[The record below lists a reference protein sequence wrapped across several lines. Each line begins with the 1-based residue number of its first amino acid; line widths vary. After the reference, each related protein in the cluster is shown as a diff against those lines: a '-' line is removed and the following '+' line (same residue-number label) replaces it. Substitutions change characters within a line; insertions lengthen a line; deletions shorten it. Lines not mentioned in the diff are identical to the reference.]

1 MSRFGRRAFL
11 FICLVGLGL
20 VLGMQLASSGMRT
33 VYGPSW
39 DQAKS
44 QSNTGNLAQTVV
56 EDTPAVPLPPA
67 PSMTVVQVEG
77 QNGAGYGQVQA
88 QGQGQGQAQAQ
99 ASLQQ
104 MPRTGEASVDVMADK
119 TAGLLQ
125 QASKKGIEWVV
136 SLFDGLTN

>member
-11 FICLVGLGL
+11 FICLIGLGL
-20 VLGMQLASSGMRT
+20 ALGMQLASSGMRT

-39 DQAKS
+39 DQTKP
-44 QSNTGNLAQTVV
+44 QENTVNPAQTVV

-67 PSMTVVQVEG
+67 PSMTVVQAEG
-77 QNGAGYGQVQA
+77 QNGGGYGQVQA
-88 QGQGQGQAQAQ
+88 QGQAP
-99 ASLQQ
+99 LQHI
-104 MPRTGEASVDVMADK
+104 PRTGEASVDVMADK

>member
-39 DQAKS
+39 DQTKP
-44 QSNTGNLAQTVV
+44 QENKGNLAQTVV
-56 EDTPAVPLPPA
+56 EDTPAVPLAPA

-77 QNGAGYGQVQA
+77 QNGGGY
-88 QGQGQGQAQAQ
+88 GQGQAQGQ
-99 ASLQQ
+99 TQGQVSLQQ
-104 MPRTGEASVDVMADK
+104 TPRTGEASVDVMADK